1 MKTVFI
7 ATPAFSGQVTIPY
20 ALSLCELTYTLKAH
34 NYHVVHRVTSSGS
47 LLVAERNRLIQQFWD
62 SCADYMLCI
71 DADLGYPAQAVLAM
85 LDADKEFICGVY
97 PARGTQGKEF
107 TFRPALNDDDT
118 IVAENHL
125 LKMEYIP
132 AGFML
137 LKRSVI
143 EKMRN
148 HFPELYYCP
157 KYDKEKKQAAY
168 CFFDTEVFDGSL
180 S

>member
-1 MKTVFI
+1 
-7 ATPAFSGQVTIPY
+7 
-20 ALSLCELTYTLKAH
+20 
-34 NYHVVHRVTSSGS
+34 
-47 LLVAERNRLIQQFWD
+47 
-62 SCADYMLCI
+62 MLCI